1 MPKADRLLLGRG
13 LVLAL
18 GVILFGGTLTGTV
31 RDQRVIERQDLAL
44 AVGFDKGEKGTLRVI
59 STFPQVA
66 REAEEKEEIIAVD
79 ALSSK
84 DARIRLETKSG
95 RRVASGQ
102 IRVALFSDA
111 LARSGLKPFIDTLY
125 RDPDINARLFLA
137 VVDGSTETLLS
148 RRYPEKERSGF
159 YLYNLLETNMRRHTI
174 PTGRLHHFLRAYYT
188 FGQDPV
194 LPLLRPERE
203 NVAVAGAALFRG
215 SRMVGRLD
223 LEESGVLLLLKGSAS
238 GADSSMRI
246 RLRDKTGTLVFI
258 FVQNERRIR
267 AEPSGPRLRF
277 HISLAITAHLV
288 EYAGQR
294 IGSLSNPAV
303 KRAIERAVAHRYK
316 EKAEAVLRKLQQL
329 GTDPI
334 GLGTYARAHKLWN
347 GTEKEWYRIYRKLP
361 ISVDVSFRITQVGLY
376 D

>member
-1 MPKADRLLLGRG
+1 MPKADRLLLSRG

-95 RRVASGQ
+95 RRMASGQ
-102 IRVALFSDA
+102 IRVALFGDK
-111 LARSGLKPFIDTLY
+111 LARSGLKPFLDN
-125 RDPDINARLFLA
+125 PDINARLFLA
-137 VVDGSTETLLS
+137 VVDGNAETLLS
-148 RRYPEKERSGF
+148 QRYPEKERSGF
-159 YLYNLLETNMRRHTI
+159 YLYNLLETNMLRHTI

-188 FGQDPV
+188 VGQDPV
-194 LPLLRPERE
+194 LPFLRPERE

-246 RLRDKTGTLVFI
+246 RLRNKSGTLVFT
-258 FVQNERRIR
+258 FVQNDRRIR
-267 AEPSGPRLRF
+267 AEQSGQQRRF
-277 HISLAITAHLV
+277 RIALAITAQLV

-303 KRAIERAVAHRYK
+303 KRAVERAVAHRYK

-334 GLGTYARAHKLWN
+334 GLGAYARAHKLWN
-347 GTEKEWYRIYRKLP
+347 GTEDEWYRLYRNLP